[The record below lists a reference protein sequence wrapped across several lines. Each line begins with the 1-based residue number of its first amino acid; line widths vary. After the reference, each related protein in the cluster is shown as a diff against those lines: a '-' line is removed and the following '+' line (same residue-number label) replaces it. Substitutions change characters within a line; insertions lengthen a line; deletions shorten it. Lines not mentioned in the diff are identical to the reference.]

1 MIDVSLNNKEI
12 HILMDMMN
20 EEYKKIK
27 NKAKV
32 RGSKTNTIT
41 EKEEIS
47 DLSRIHLKLHFQEM
61 LREME
66 KETK

>member
-1 MIDVSLNNKEI
+1 MIDVSLSNKEI

-20 EEYKKIK
+20 EEYNRIR
-27 NKAKV
+27 NEAKA

-47 DLSRIHLKLHFQEM
+47 DLSRIHLKLHMQEI
-61 LREME
+61 LKEME